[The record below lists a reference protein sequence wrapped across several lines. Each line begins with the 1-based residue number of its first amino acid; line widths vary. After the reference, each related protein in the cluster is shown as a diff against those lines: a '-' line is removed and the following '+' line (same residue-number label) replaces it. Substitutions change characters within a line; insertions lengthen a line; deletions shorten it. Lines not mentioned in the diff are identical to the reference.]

1 MTKLSMTRNGD
12 EAIMDMKPI
21 VVALALG
28 FSGVALA
35 NPAALTVDE
44 AAAWLKA
51 PRAEV
56 EALAERG
63 ELPGRKIGA
72 AGWRFD
78 AEALQAWLAGAP
90 APSAP
95 DTDIGKGK
103 NEQPVHTPPRPVQDP
118 IPKGRL
124 TIPTAEETALREV
137 SLTGKPGSFTAELA
151 LAHSFDDS
159 GSGSLALF
167 GGRAE
172 TRTTMA
178 TMGLSYRMD
187 DRTQIFAQLPYA
199 SQRTKMEDLAAGE
212 VVRSSKDGAQS
223 LSLGIRRV
231 LLAEDVG
238 RPQVLA
244 TLEASVPLQTGLR
257 KRLAMEVSVLKS
269 LDPVTVFATLRADRA
284 FGEVGVDAR
293 SQVALGLGYVYALN
307 DLLAVSTSL
316 NIRDADTVDTSGLGW
331 HRQSHYE
338 LKLGMPTSFN
348 GRGWFLEPHVSFG
361 LNRSNSA
368 VAVGVSVVKTFAR

>member
-1 MTKLSMTRNGD
+1 MNLKLV
-12 EAIMDMKPI
+12 

-28 FSGVALA
+28 FSGMALA

-44 AAAWLKA
+44 AAVWLKA

-63 ELPGRKIGA
+63 ELPGRKVGA

-78 AEALQAWLAGAP
+78 AEALRAWLARAP
-90 APSAP
+90 AVPALNA
-95 DTDIGKGK
+95 DIGKDK
-103 NEQPVHTPPRPVQDP
+103 NEQPAHTPPRLAQEPM
-118 IPKGRL
+118 PKGRS
-124 TIPTAEETALREV
+124 TTPTAEETALREV

-172 TRTTMA
+172 TRTTMV
-178 TMGLSYRMD
+178 TMGLSYRID
-187 DRTQIFAQLPYA
+187 DRTQLFAQLPYA
-199 SQRTKMEDLAAGE
+199 SQRTKTEDLAAGE
-212 VVRSSKDGAQS
+212 VVRSSKAGAQS
-223 LSLGIRRV
+223 VSLGMRRV
-231 LLAEDVG
+231 LLTEDVG

-244 TLEASVPLQTGLR
+244 TLEASAPLQTGLR

-284 FGEVGVDAR
+284 FGEDGVDAR

-307 DLLAVSTSL
+307 DLLAVSTAL
-316 NIRDADTVDTSGLGW
+316 NIRDEDTVDTTGPGW

-348 GRGWFLEPHVSFG
+348 GSGWFLEPHVSFG